1 MRESPRILV
10 VDDTPVNVRL
20 LSDLLT
26 AKRYVVATAASGP
39 EALEKIDR
47 ETPDLVLLDV
57 MMPGMSGYDVCRKLR
72 ENPGTSLLPVVMVTA
87 LDPAQEPPSLAHTS
101 FSISSRRDR
110 GQAMPLRLR
119 DTPLP
124 ARLHRAGRRRSRR
137 RRPAAPGGRE
147 QGLPARGC
155 QGEEGRTL
163 GVRRA
168 DRD

>member
-26 AKRYVVATAASGP
+26 ARHYVVATAASGP

-72 ENPGTSLLPVVMVTA
+72 ENPDTSLLPVVMVTA
-87 LDPAQEPPSLAHTS
+87 LDPAQERVKGLEAGADDFLTKPINQLELLARVRSLLRIKQLHDELAALNRSLEQRVQEQVASSTASGASNAFSRLSSPS
-101 FSISSRRDR
+101 
-110 GQAMPLRLR
+110 
-119 DTPLP
+119 
-124 ARLHRAGRRRSRR
+124 
-137 RRPAAPGGRE
+137 
-147 QGLPARGC
+147 
-155 QGEEGRTL
+155 
-163 GVRRA
+163 
-168 DRD
+168 